1 MLSLQQI
8 ETRIN
13 DVFVMAKICKLTNVQ
28 LNASIAESMQ
38 VIYSRTPAGRL
49 RYSMWEQG
57 YSRGL
62 IAAHNSAIWFDVEFC
77 YRDKNGTIFSTA
89 KNSMH
94 RSIEEFY
101 GNGTLSLINDM
112 ECAHLWIGSYKEY
125 TTWHKITR
133 KEGMI

>member
-13 DVFVMAKICKLTNVQ
+13 DVFVMAKLCKHTTVQ
-28 LNASIAESMQ
+28 LNTSIAESMQ

-49 RYSMWEQG
+49 RYSIGEQG

-62 IAAHNSAIWFDVEFC
+62 IAAHNSAIWKNVEFC
-77 YRDKNGTIFSTA
+77 YRDKDGTIFSTA

-101 GNGTLSLINDM
+101 GNGTSKLINDM

-125 TTWHKITR
+125 TPWMCLSSSKA
-133 KEGMI
+133 